1 MNVAVIGLG
10 SMGDPIARNL
20 MQGGH
25 VVTVYNRTAQR
36 AEPFRALGARVAATA
51 AEAVQ
56 DVEAAIT
63 MVSDDRALEDV
74 LLDGAIHALQPGA
87 VHISMSTISVALSR
101 RLAESHRENAQHYL
115 AAPVF
120 GRPDAAAARKLFV
133 IAAGAPAQIE
143 RCRPLF
149 DAIGQKT
156 YVAGDAP
163 AMANAL
169 KLAGNFMIS
178 AAVET
183 LAEALAF
190 AGKSGLDTRTFIDIM
205 TDSLFGAPI
214 YRTYAAML
222 VSDKF
227 EPAGFKLPL
236 AIKDNR
242 LLLAAAEHAAVP
254 LPLASLIRDRM
265 LTALAQGFGESDWSV
280 IARMSA
286 RDAALD
292 RGRD

>member
-20 MQGGH
+20 VQAGH
-25 VVTVYNRTAQR
+25 AVAVYNRTAQR
-36 AEPFRALGARVAATA
+36 AEPFRTLGARVAATA
-51 AEAVQ
+51 AEAVRG
-56 DVEAAIT
+56 VEAAIT
-63 MVSDDRALEDV
+63 MVSDDLALENV
-74 LLDGAIHALQPGA
+74 LFGAAMYALQPGA

-101 RLAESHRENAQHYL
+101 RLAESHRTNGQHYL

-133 IAAGAPAQIE
+133 VAAGAPAQIE

-163 AMANAL
+163 EMANVV
-169 KLAGNFMIS
+169 KLAGNFMIT

-183 LAEALAF
+183 LAEAMAF
-190 AGKSGLDTRTFIDIM
+190 ADKSGLDTRTFLDIM
-205 TDSLFGAPI
+205 TDALFGAPI

-222 VSDKF
+222 AGATF

-254 LPLASLIRDRM
+254 VPIASLIRDRM